1 MPQLPS
7 GLAESVF
14 YLYQDEAGALTGKPF
29 GGTGFFVGYPTGLA
43 SPAPQY
49 FIYAVTNWH
58 VAVRD
63 GFPVIRVN
71 KHGGGVDVFP
81 LDCAEW
87 DFRPGWHDIAIA
99 EVSLSGIHEY
109 TVVNLDMLLTEEDV
123 HRYFMKAGEDVFM
136 VGRFVDHDG
145 ATANVPAVRFGN
157 ISTMPQPIKQVTGAS
172 DLGSFILDMHSR
184 TGYSGSPVYVYRTRD
199 HYVLPQHVKSTSNV
213 DFIALLGIHWGQ
225 FPELWEV
232 KSDSNPLPQV
242 VSLSDDAK
250 YIKGMSGMT
259 MVIPAW
265 AIREMLEMP
274 KFQERRKKRLA
285 EIAREHGPDMSP
297 VAESNA
303 ERPSDSNPEHRE
315 AFNRLLG
322 AAAKTKRQDG

>member
-1 MPQLPS
+1 
-7 GLAESVF
+7 
-14 YLYQDEAGALTGKPF
+14 
-29 GGTGFFVGYPTGLA
+29 
-43 SPAPQY
+43 
-49 FIYAVTNWH
+49 
-58 VAVRD
+58 
-63 GFPVIRVN
+63 
-71 KHGGGVDVFP
+71 
-81 LDCAEW
+81 
-87 DFRPGWHDIAIA
+87 
-99 EVSLSGIHEY
+99 
-109 TVVNLDMLLTEEDV
+109 
-123 HRYFMKAGEDVFM
+123 
-136 VGRFVDHDG
+136 
-145 ATANVPAVRFGN
+145 
-157 ISTMPQPIKQVTGAS
+157 
-172 DLGSFILDMHSR
+172 
-184 TGYSGSPVYVYRTRD
+184 
-199 HYVLPQHVKSTSNV
+199 VLPQHVKSTSNV